1 MATPRKDWKKEW
13 ETTAAKA
20 RKLAKRANQRMKR
33 LEEYAKRPGYSGI
46 KKYAYARAEDYIK
59 NFIDTEERLS
69 RKKKQLPRFIE
80 NVRLDPKIKGDDS
93 EEVFKKNV
101 QKIRMNIKAME
112 EFLGSESSTLGE
124 SRSGKKTKGI
134 KAIYDKRAQTI
145 TDEFLK
151 KYGYSMSADDLKRF
165 FDSKKQAKLEA
176 EVGSKQM
183 FIVASVIRK
192 ENIRGSRK
200 ELEEYVKTHVKVDDP
215 SELNMKKNESRA
227 KYLERMRDKLNY
239 TKDNVLNDM
248 ITNALKAGIN
258 ASNIFIN

>member
-13 ETTAAKA
+13 EQTAARA
-20 RKLAKRANQRMKR
+20 RKLAKRANQRMVR
-33 LEEYAKRPGYSGI
+33 LEEYAKRPGYSSI
-46 KKYAYARAEDYIK
+46 KKYAYARAEDYIR
-59 NFIDTEERLS
+59 NFI
-69 RKKKQLPRFIE
+69 KKTGKPRFKE
-80 NVRLDPKIKGDDS
+80 NVKLDKNIKGDDA

-101 QKIRMNIKAME
+101 QKIRMDIKALE

-134 KAIYDKRAQTI
+134 KSIYDRRAQTI

-165 FDSKKQAKLEA
+165 FDSKKQAKLEKDY
-176 EVGSKQM
+176 GSQQM
-183 FIVASVIRK
+183 FIIAAVIKK

-215 SELNMKKNESRA
+215 SELNMKKKESRA
-227 KYLERMRDKLNY
+227 DYMERMRDKLNY
-239 TKDNVLNDM
+239 TGDKVLNDI
-248 ITNALKAGIN
+248 ITNAIKAGFTAN
-258 ASNIFIN
+258 NIFI